1 MDTQTPQREGED
13 ATPGGTGTDPVV
25 VRRSGQG
32 WQVGPE
38 ETADLTSA
46 MVLADLLAADLGA
59 PAAPPPGPP
68 AVPAGPAAVPPG
80 PAAGPAHGPAVSHRA
95 PGAEADEAARLAVTV
110 AQLEHALTARVRVE
124 QAIGVLAERHRLRP
138 RAAFDLL
145 RNVARSRGQRV
156 IEIAEAV
163 VDSTS
168 NPLLPLPEELARK
181 QLPPRKR
188 GRSPRHARAGENV
201 GGSR

>member
-1 MDTQTPQREGED
+1 MDMDGETAQREGAD
-13 ATPGGTGTDPVV
+13 AATDPVV

-46 MVLADLLAADLGA
+46 MVLADLLAADLGGPT
-59 PAAPPPGPP
+59 PALGPP
-68 AVPAGPAAVPPG
+68 AGPG
-80 PAAGPAHGPAVSHRA
+80 DD
-95 PGAEADEAARLAVTV
+95 ADEAARLAVTV
-110 AQLEHALTARVRVE
+110 AQLEHALAARVRVE

-138 RAAFDLL
+138 RQAFDLL
-145 RNVARSRGQRV
+145 RNVARSRGQKV
-156 IEIAEAV
+156 TGIAEAV

-181 QLPPRKR
+181 QLPPRRR
-188 GRSPRHARAGENV
+188 GRSPRRVPRGV
-201 GGSR
+201 RGDGSLPTGVRGDGSPPGRG